1 MLVNTYTEY
10 TVRHYKTSERLTV
23 FGVSHQGAL
32 LLILEILQRA
42 AGNKSDLRP
51 EAERLQAIID
61 VYDVHVT

>member
-1 MLVNTYTEY
+1 MHITFKQYDMT
-10 TVRHYKTSERLTV
+10 RHQRLTV
-23 FGVSHQGAL
+23 FSVSHQGAL